1 MLSARR
7 STIASGEA
15 APAREGARN
24 MIAPGGREPRLGAT
38 WCLAALL
45 VFLTACTGSTRSPS
59 HDVLRPSPSPPRT
72 HLIYR
77 QAKMDRIA
85 HFLSKYWDGGR
96 GDPLDVYNL
105 QVTHSTATGCRFGG
119 FHAFHERGD
128 LAFHETRHDAR
139 VELHSNGAEVVG
151 FGQYRG
157 DWWAVAED
165 CS

>member
-1 MLSARR
+1 M
-7 STIASGEA
+7 SGA
-15 APAREGARN
+15 
-24 MIAPGGREPRLGAT
+24 GRCEPRLGGT

-45 VFLTACTGSTRSPS
+45 VLLTACTGSAPPPS
-59 HDVLRPSPSPPRT
+59 HALPRPSPSPFRAHT
-72 HLIYR
+72 IYR
-77 QAKMDRIA
+77 PAKMDRVA

-105 QVTHSTATGCRFGG
+105 EVTHSTATGCRFGG
-119 FHAFHERGD
+119 FHAFHEEGD
-128 LAFHETRHDAR
+128 LASRETRHDAR
-139 VELHSNGAEVVG
+139 VQLHSSGAEVVG